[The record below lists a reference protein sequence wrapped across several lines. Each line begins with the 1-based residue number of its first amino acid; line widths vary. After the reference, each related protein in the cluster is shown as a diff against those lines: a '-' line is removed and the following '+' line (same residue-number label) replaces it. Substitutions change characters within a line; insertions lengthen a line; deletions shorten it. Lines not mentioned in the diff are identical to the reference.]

1 MVDLDNAINGMMG
14 VATIG
19 IVAKS
24 TERIINGR
32 KKRATRRKRRK
43 RRMFF

>member
-1 MVDLDNAINGMMG
+1 MVDLDNAINGMLG

-24 TERIINGR
+24 TERIIVGR
-32 KKRATRRKRRK
+32 KRKITRRKRRK